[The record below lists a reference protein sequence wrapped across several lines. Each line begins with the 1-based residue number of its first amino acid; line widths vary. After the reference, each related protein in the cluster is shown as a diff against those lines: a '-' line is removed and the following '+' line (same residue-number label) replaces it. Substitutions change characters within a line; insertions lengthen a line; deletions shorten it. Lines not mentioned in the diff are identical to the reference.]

1 MTDQVNLGL
10 IRCYPVCNYSGSWR
24 YLPIDVV
31 VAVVVSIVGIF
42 INSDSSDANL
52 HVAVEN
58 SVPLPPPASSGI

>member
-10 IRCYPVCNYSGSWR
+10 IRCYPVCNYSGSWG

-42 INSDSSDANL
+42 INSDSSDATFMC
-52 HVAVEN
+52 
-58 SVPLPPPASSGI
+58 SGKFSSTAIPSSNGI